1 MNPINMMVITQ
12 MVLFILSLR
21 VHNTWL
27 LLNFKDPIIKLVLRR
42 TLKRFMRE
50 EIQLVIW
57 TTVMKGPVLSS
68 TGIQT
73 ATEQL

>member
-50 EIQLVIW
+50 EIQLVI
-57 TTVMKGPVLSS
+57 
-68 TGIQT
+68 
-73 ATEQL
+73 